1 MHQGPCGN
9 RFGGLGVWL
18 GIEVGAMAAWGAPG
32 GDADRSSGIRAK
44 VLSQKLQH
52 LVGGGTRYSLHPDP
66 ES

>member
-1 MHQGPCGN
+1 MRQGPCGN

-18 GIEVGAMAAWGAPG
+18 GIEVGAMAASGASG
-32 GDADRSSGIRAK
+32 GDAAGSSGRRTK

-52 LVGGGTRYSLHPDP
+52 LVGGGRRYSLHPDP